1 MLKSNYK
8 AQIYKK
14 KKKKEKKRSHKNKQ
28 ETVQKEPNFFPSQT
42 T

>member
-14 KKKKEKKRSHKNKQ
+14 KKKKKKRSHKNKQ
-28 ETVQKEPNFFPSQT
+28 ETVQKEPNFFPSKT